1 MRYAMRC
8 DEIDRCEN
16 AHKFCHL
23 ENYASR
29 LNMQTRI
36 FLAAML
42 SVSLLTHTHTYSA
55 NHKTRDKL
63 WSSNRS
69 RWNWCFVIIIA
80 LSTTLN
86 LTHWFHFATLT
97 QSTKNIPAVECHSPH
112 FVRNW
117 VEHWLFSELMMP
129 SHQRWNVLVQE
140 FTHYLAI

>member
-1 MRYAMRC
+1 MEKCSTNFVPSQKLCAPC
-8 DEIDRCEN
+8 SC
-16 AHKFCHL
+16 
-23 ENYASR
+23 
-29 LNMQTRI
+29 LNMRSSI
-36 FLAAML
+36 RKVLA
-42 SVSLLTHTHTYSA
+42 TYSVTDIGTSTP
-55 NHKTRDKL
+55 NHNYKMNLARVT
-63 WSSNRS
+63 S